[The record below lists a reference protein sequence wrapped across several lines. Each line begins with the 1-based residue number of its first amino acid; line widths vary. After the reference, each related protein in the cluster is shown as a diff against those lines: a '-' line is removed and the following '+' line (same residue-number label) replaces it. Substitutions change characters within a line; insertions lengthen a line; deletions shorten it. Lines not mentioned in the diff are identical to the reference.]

1 MRPSFRSV
9 MARPRTPVS
18 ASTPDD
24 DIVSVS
30 LPSLLGMHHAAE
42 SITLKPGR
50 IRSGSSGSYLSPF
63 KGRGMEF
70 DEVRP
75 YMQGDDVRSLDWRVT
90 ARTGRAHTKMY
101 REERERAV
109 MLWIDLRRPMFFA
122 TRGAFKSVR
131 VAQAAAILGWSAVH
145 QGDRLGAMIF
155 SEQHHMELRPKRGT
169 PPLLHF
175 LKQLTAHPAWL
186 AGKVTDNAEA
196 LNQSLARLGAV
207 MQPGSLIVLLS
218 DFSGIDTQSE
228 AHLAYLARHNELILI
243 DIHDPLET
251 ELPPSG
257 NYRVSDGEKFL
268 SIATADTALRTGY
281 HQAYERQR
289 ERLQQLC
296 HRHHM
301 TLLPM
306 MTGEDPQDVLQRFF
320 GARR

>member
-9 MARPRTPVS
+9 MARPLTPVD
-18 ASTPDD
+18 ATATD

-30 LPSLLGMHHAAE
+30 LPSLLGLHHAAE

-75 YMQGDDVRSLDWRVT
+75 YMQGDDVRTLDWRVT
-90 ARTGRAHTKMY
+90 ARTGRAHTKMF

-109 MLWIDLRRPMFFA
+109 LLWIDLRRPMFFA

-131 VAQAAAILGWSAVH
+131 AAQAAAILGWCAVH

-155 SEQHHMELRPKRGT
+155 SEQDHVELRPKRGT

-175 LKQLTAHPAWL
+175 LKQVSAHPAWH
-186 AGKVTDNAEA
+186 AGKTADNPKA
-196 LNQSLARLGAV
+196 LNQSLARMGAV
-207 MQPGSLIVLLS
+207 VQPGSLIVLLS
-218 DFSGIDTQSE
+218 DFSGIDAQSE
-228 AHLAYLARHNELILI
+228 AHLAHLARHNELILI
-243 DIHDPLET
+243 DIHDPLEV

-257 NYRVSDGEKFL
+257 NYRVSDGENFL
-268 SIATADTALRTGY
+268 GVATADIALRTRY
-281 HQAYERQR
+281 HEAYEQQR
-289 ERLQQLC
+289 ADLQALC

-306 MTGEDPQDVLQRFF
+306 MTGEDPQDVLQRFL